1 MTKEQLEELLADKP
15 ANIKADGAVLYNAVN
30 RNRAAYNQESNVAN
44 LRNMEAAKEAFDKFV
59 AEIGGGVTG
68 DTFDNLLTVLK
79 WLQDNGWKA
88 ARQSLYRHH
97 SQGKI
102 IPNEDGKYT
111 LRAVKKYAET
121 FLKQTS
127 TGKRVQQNAD
137 DLQRE
142 KLEQELKNLKLK
154 NERETFNFE
163 KDKGLYVPKE
173 QLEIELATRAG
184 IFLAGLK
191 HWIQSKAAD
200 WIDLVGGDTRKV
212 GEIIHQMTSDLDDHI
227 NQYAGQAAEYD
238 VIIEPEKTTE
248 PEAKNIQPPIKSE
261 PVSLPIS

>member
-1 MTKEQLEELLADKP
+1 MTKDDFEILLNDKP
-15 ANIKADGAVLYNAVN
+15 QEVRLRGSVLYNAVG
-30 RNRAAYNQESNVAN
+30 ATMKDYNADRSVAN
-44 LRNMEAAKEAFDKFV
+44 LRNMEAAKDAFDKFV

-88 ARQSLYRHH
+88 ARQSLYRHQ
-97 SQGKI
+97 SQGKLL
-102 IPNEDGKYT
+102 PNSDGKYT

-121 FLKQTS
+121 FLKQTA

-154 NERETFNFE
+154 NERETFNFQ
-163 KDKGLYVPKE
+163 KDKGRYVPRE

-200 WIDLVGGDTRKV
+200 WIDAVGGDTRKV
-212 GEIIHQMTSDLDDHI
+212 GELIHQMTADLDDHI

-238 VIIEPEKTTE
+238 VIIEPDTEIRTTE
-248 PEAKNIQPPIKSE
+248 ATIE
-261 PVSLPIS
+261 P